1 MLIMDKTFNTPIL
14 LITFNRPK
22 HTRQVWDAIKKQHPK
37 YMYVFQDGPREG
49 NEADKE
55 KCSAVRDIFDEP
67 LDWDC
72 EIKTFY
78 SDVNLGCGKGPAV
91 AITRFFE
98 NVEQGIIFEDDC
110 LPADS
115 LFKFYEQLL
124 NCYKDDDK
132 VSLITGT
139 NLKAKWK
146 YKNKSYIFSTVGAA
160 TMGSWASWRRAWIS
174 FDYYITSWSSEE
186 TKYAVK
192 NNLANKHYFDYFASE
207 FTIYNSTIQNHVWD
221 YQWFFCR
228 ILSNSLSIVST
239 VNQMS
244 NIGFGDESTHTSN
257 PTDSRSNMVLYDMK
271 FPLIKSNIR
280 RDKLFDWVVF
290 NRFTSRK
297 KKTILKKIILR
308 CIEYLYCR

>member
-1 MLIMDKTFNTPIL
+1 MIFDTPIL
-14 LITFNRPK
+14 LITFNRPN
-22 HTRQVWDAIKKQHPK
+22 HTRQVWDAIKKQRPK
-37 YMYVFQDGPREG
+37 YIYVFQDGARES
-49 NEADKE
+49 NESDIE
-55 KCSAVRDIFDEP
+55 KCAAVRAIFEEP
-67 LDWDC
+67 LDWVC
-72 EIKTFY
+72 ELKTFY
-78 SDVNLGCGKGPAV
+78 SDVNLGCGKGPAA
-91 AITRFFE
+91 AITWFFD

-110 LPADS
+110 FPADS
-115 LFKFYEQLL
+115 LFEFYEQLL
-124 NCYKDDDK
+124 NDYKDENK

-146 YKNKSYIFSTVGAA
+146 SKNKSYVFSTVGAA
-160 TMGSWASWRRAWIS
+160 TMGSWASWRRVWVS

-186 TKYAVK
+186 TKCTIK

-207 FTIYNSTIQNHVWD
+207 FNVYNSIIQNHVWD

-228 ILSNSLSIVST
+228 LLSNSLSIVST

-257 PTDSRSNMVLYDMK
+257 PNDSRSNMVLYDMK

-290 NRFTSRK
+290 NRFTSKK
-297 KKTILKKIILR
+297 KKTIFKKIILR
-308 CIEYLYCR
+308 CIENLYCR